1 MKSTKT
7 MILGVLIVLVG
18 LSLATGVA
26 QLGAMQ
32 VHLSN
37 DFFNA
42 VPLVAFTIVLAGLL
56 IGVVGFFQRN

>member
-18 LSLATGVA
+18 LSLATGLA
-26 QLGAMQ
+26 QLAALQ
-32 VHLSN
+32 IHLSV
-37 DFFNA
+37 DVMNA
-42 VPLVAFTIVLAGLL
+42 LPLVAFTVVLAGLL